1 MLSSRKKSCYFKRNN
16 IQEIDYKDVK
26 LLTKFI
32 NDQGKITPRRVTGT
46 SSKVILK
53 EDVQNLGQQG
63 DVVEVK
69 SGYARN
75 YLMPQKLAIL
85 FTKQQKK
92 SIEEAQRVEERKLER
107 EKDQL
112 ESVLKQVEDLS
123 LSLKMQSEEDSKL
136 FGSVTKLD
144 IVKLLEENGI
154 TVDKKYVDLSSPI
167 KTLGEHKVNIMFT
180 KEMSASFTLTV
191 EKED

>member
-1 MLSSRKKSCYFKRNN
+1 M
-16 IQEIDYKDVK
+16 
-26 LLTKFI
+26 
-32 NDQGKITPRRVTGT
+32 
-46 SSKVILK
+46 KVILK

-75 YLMPQKLAIL
+75 YLMPKKLAIL
-85 FTKQQKK
+85 FTAQQQK
-92 SIEEAQRVEERKLER
+92 SIEEAQRMEVRKLER

-112 ESVLKQVEDLS
+112 ESILKEVKSLS
-123 LSLKMQSEEDSKL
+123 LSLKMKSEDDNKL

-144 IVKLLEENGI
+144 IVNLLEENGI
-154 TVDKKYVDLSSPI
+154 KVDKKYIDLESPI
-167 KTLGEHKVNIMFT
+167 KTLGEHEVNVSFT
-180 KEMSASFTLTV
+180 KEISESFTLSV

>member
-1 MLSSRKKSCYFKRNN
+1 M
-16 IQEIDYKDVK
+16 
-26 LLTKFI
+26 
-32 NDQGKITPRRVTGT
+32 
-46 SSKVILK
+46 KVILK

-92 SIEEAQRVEERKLER
+92 SIDEAQRVEERKLER

>member
-1 MLSSRKKSCYFKRNN
+1 M
-16 IQEIDYKDVK
+16 
-26 LLTKFI
+26 
-32 NDQGKITPRRVTGT
+32 
-46 SSKVILK
+46 KVILK

-154 TVDKKYVDLSSPI
+154 TIDKKYVDLSSPI
-167 KTLGEHKVNIMFT
+167 KTLGEHKVDIVFT
-180 KEMSASFTLTV
+180 KEMSGSFTLTV

>member
-1 MLSSRKKSCYFKRNN
+1 M
-16 IQEIDYKDVK
+16 
-26 LLTKFI
+26 
-32 NDQGKITPRRVTGT
+32 
-46 SSKVILK
+46 KVILK

-107 EKDQL
+107 EKGQL

-154 TVDKKYVDLSSPI
+154 TIDKKYVDLSSPI
-167 KTLGEHKVNIMFT
+167 KTLGEHKVNIVFT

>member
-1 MLSSRKKSCYFKRNN
+1 M
-16 IQEIDYKDVK
+16 
-26 LLTKFI
+26 
-32 NDQGKITPRRVTGT
+32 
-46 SSKVILK
+46 KVILK

-112 ESVLKQVEDLS
+112 ESVLKQVENLS

-144 IVKLLEENGI
+144 IVKLLEKNGI

-167 KTLGEHKVNIMFT
+167 KTLGEHKVNIVFT
-180 KEMSASFTLTV
+180 EEMSASFTLTV

>member
-1 MLSSRKKSCYFKRNN
+1 M
-16 IQEIDYKDVK
+16 
-26 LLTKFI
+26 
-32 NDQGKITPRRVTGT
+32 
-46 SSKVILK
+46 KVILK

-154 TVDKKYVDLSSPI
+154 TIDKKYVDLSSPI
-167 KTLGEHKVNIMFT
+167 KTLGEHKVDIVFT
-180 KEMSASFTLTV
+180 KDMTASFTLTV

>member
-1 MLSSRKKSCYFKRNN
+1 M
-16 IQEIDYKDVK
+16 
-26 LLTKFI
+26 
-32 NDQGKITPRRVTGT
+32 
-46 SSKVILK
+46 KVILK

-69 SGYARN
+69 PGYARN

-112 ESVLKQVEDLS
+112 ESVLKQVEDLN

-144 IVKLLEENGI
+144 IVKLLEESGI
-154 TVDKKYVDLSSPI
+154 TIDKKYVDLSSPI

>member
-1 MLSSRKKSCYFKRNN
+1 M
-16 IQEIDYKDVK
+16 
-26 LLTKFI
+26 
-32 NDQGKITPRRVTGT
+32 
-46 SSKVILK
+46 KVILK

-92 SIEEAQRVEERKLER
+92 SIDEAQRVEERKLER

-144 IVKLLEENGI
+144 VVKLLEENGI
-154 TVDKKYVDLSSPI
+154 TIDKKYVDLSSPI
-167 KTLGEHKVNIMFT
+167 KTLGEHKVNIVFT
-180 KEMSASFTLTV
+180 KEMSGSFMLTV

>member
-1 MLSSRKKSCYFKRNN
+1 M
-16 IQEIDYKDVK
+16 
-26 LLTKFI
+26 
-32 NDQGKITPRRVTGT
+32 
-46 SSKVILK
+46 KVILK

-85 FTKQQKK
+85 FTNQQKK

-112 ESVLKQVEDLS
+112 ESVLRQVEDLS

-154 TVDKKYVDLSSPI
+154 TLDKKYVDLSSPI
-167 KTLGEHKVNIMFT
+167 KTLGEHKVNIVFT

>member
-1 MLSSRKKSCYFKRNN
+1 M
-16 IQEIDYKDVK
+16 
-26 LLTKFI
+26 
-32 NDQGKITPRRVTGT
+32 
-46 SSKVILK
+46 KVILK

-69 SGYARN
+69 PGYARN

-167 KTLGEHKVNIMFT
+167 KTLGEHKVNIVFT

>member
-1 MLSSRKKSCYFKRNN
+1 M
-16 IQEIDYKDVK
+16 
-26 LLTKFI
+26 
-32 NDQGKITPRRVTGT
+32 
-46 SSKVILK
+46 KVILK

-92 SIEEAQRVEERKLER
+92 SIDEAHRVEERKLER

-112 ESVLKQVEDLS
+112 ESVLKQVEDLN
-123 LSLKMQSEEDSKL
+123 LSLKMQSEVDSKL

-154 TVDKKYVDLSSPI
+154 TIDKKYVDLSSPI

>member
-1 MLSSRKKSCYFKRNN
+1 M
-16 IQEIDYKDVK
+16 
-26 LLTKFI
+26 
-32 NDQGKITPRRVTGT
+32 
-46 SSKVILK
+46 KVILK

-69 SGYARN
+69 PGYARN

>member
-1 MLSSRKKSCYFKRNN
+1 M
-16 IQEIDYKDVK
+16 
-26 LLTKFI
+26 
-32 NDQGKITPRRVTGT
+32 
-46 SSKVILK
+46 KVILK

-63 DVVEVK
+63 DVVDVK
-69 SGYARN
+69 PGYARN

-92 SIEEAQRVEERKLER
+92 SIEEAQIVEKRKLER

-112 ESVLKQVEDLS
+112 ESVLKQVEDLN
-123 LSLKMQSEEDSKL
+123 LSLKMQSEEDDKL

-154 TVDKKYVDLSSPI
+154 TIDKKYIDLSSPI
-167 KTLGEHKVNIMFT
+167 KTLGEHKVNIVFT
-180 KEMSASFTLTV
+180 KEMSASFTLVV

>member
-1 MLSSRKKSCYFKRNN
+1 M
-16 IQEIDYKDVK
+16 
-26 LLTKFI
+26 
-32 NDQGKITPRRVTGT
+32 
-46 SSKVILK
+46 KVILK

-69 SGYARN
+69 PGYARN

-123 LSLKMQSEEDSKL
+123 LSLNMQSEEDSKL

-154 TVDKKYVDLSSPI
+154 TIDKKYVDLSSPI
-167 KTLGEHKVNIMFT
+167 KTLGEHKVNIVFT

>member
-1 MLSSRKKSCYFKRNN
+1 M
-16 IQEIDYKDVK
+16 
-26 LLTKFI
+26 
-32 NDQGKITPRRVTGT
+32 
-46 SSKVILK
+46 KVILK
-53 EDVQNLGQQG
+53 EDVHNLGQQG

-69 SGYARN
+69 AGYARN

-107 EKDQL
+107 EKGQL
-112 ESVLKQVEDLS
+112 ESVLKQVEALS

-154 TVDKKYVDLSSPI
+154 TIDKKYIDLSSPI
-167 KTLGEHKVNIMFT
+167 KTLGEHKVNICLLYT
-180 KEMSASFTLTV
+180 SPSPR
-191 EKED
+191 DRG

>member
-1 MLSSRKKSCYFKRNN
+1 M
-16 IQEIDYKDVK
+16 
-26 LLTKFI
+26 
-32 NDQGKITPRRVTGT
+32 
-46 SSKVILK
+46 KVILK

-85 FTKQQKK
+85 FTRQQKK

-123 LSLKMQSEEDSKL
+123 LSLKMQSEENSKL

-144 IVKLLEENGI
+144 VVKLLEENGI
-154 TVDKKYVDLSSPI
+154 TIDKKYVDLSSPI
-167 KTLGEHKVNIMFT
+167 KTLGEHKVNIVFT
-180 KEMSASFTLTV
+180 KELSASFTLTV

>member
-1 MLSSRKKSCYFKRNN
+1 M
-16 IQEIDYKDVK
+16 
-26 LLTKFI
+26 
-32 NDQGKITPRRVTGT
+32 
-46 SSKVILK
+46 KVILK

-69 SGYARN
+69 AGYARN

-92 SIEEAQRVEERKLER
+92 SIEESQRAEERKLER
-107 EKDQL
+107 NKGKL
-112 ESVLKQVEDLS
+112 ESVLKQVEALS
-123 LSLKMQSEEDSKL
+123 LTIKMQSGEDNKL

-154 TVDKKYVDLSSPI
+154 AIDKKYVDFSAPI
-167 KTLGEHKVNIMFT
+167 KTLGEHKFNIVFT
-180 KEMSASFTLTV
+180 KEISGSFTLTV
-191 EKED
+191 EKEN

>member
-1 MLSSRKKSCYFKRNN
+1 M
-16 IQEIDYKDVK
+16 
-26 LLTKFI
+26 
-32 NDQGKITPRRVTGT
+32 
-46 SSKVILK
+46 KVILK

-92 SIEEAQRVEERKLER
+92 SIEEAQIVEKRKLER

-112 ESVLKQVEDLS
+112 ESVLKQVEDLN
-123 LSLKMQSEEDSKL
+123 LSLKMQSEEDNKL

-154 TVDKKYVDLSSPI
+154 TIDKKYVDLSSPI
-167 KTLGEHKVNIMFT
+167 KTLGEHKVNIVFT

>member
-1 MLSSRKKSCYFKRNN
+1 M
-16 IQEIDYKDVK
+16 
-26 LLTKFI
+26 
-32 NDQGKITPRRVTGT
+32 
-46 SSKVILK
+46 KVILK

-75 YLMPQKLAIL
+75 YLMPQGLAIL
-85 FTKQQKK
+85 FTRQQKK

-112 ESVLKQVEDLS
+112 ESVLKQVEDLN

-144 IVKLLEENGI
+144 VVKLLEENGI
-154 TVDKKYVDLSSPI
+154 TIDKKYVDLSSPI
-167 KTLGEHKVNIMFT
+167 KTLGEHKVNIVFT

>member
-1 MLSSRKKSCYFKRNN
+1 M
-16 IQEIDYKDVK
+16 
-26 LLTKFI
+26 
-32 NDQGKITPRRVTGT
+32 
-46 SSKVILK
+46 KVILK

-123 LSLKMQSEEDSKL
+123 LSLKMQSEENSKL

-154 TVDKKYVDLSSPI
+154 TIDKKYVDYLPQL
-167 KTLGEHKVNIMFT
+167 KL
-180 KEMSASFTLTV
+180 
-191 EKED
+191 

>member
-1 MLSSRKKSCYFKRNN
+1 M
-16 IQEIDYKDVK
+16 
-26 LLTKFI
+26 
-32 NDQGKITPRRVTGT
+32 
-46 SSKVILK
+46 KVILK
-53 EDVQNLGQQG
+53 EDVHNLGQQG

-69 SGYARN
+69 AGYARN

-92 SIEEAQRVEERKLER
+92 SIEEAQRVEDRKLER
-107 EKDQL
+107 EKGQL
-112 ESVLKQVEDLS
+112 ELVLKQVEALS

-144 IVKLLEENGI
+144 IVKLLEGNGI
-154 TVDKKYVDLSSPI
+154 TIDKKYIDLSSPI
-167 KTLGEHKVNIMFT
+167 KTLGEHKVNIVFN
-180 KEMSASFTLTV
+180 KEMSSSFVLTI

>member
-1 MLSSRKKSCYFKRNN
+1 M
-16 IQEIDYKDVK
+16 
-26 LLTKFI
+26 
-32 NDQGKITPRRVTGT
+32 
-46 SSKVILK
+46 KVILK

-112 ESVLKQVEDLS
+112 ESVLKQVEDLN

-144 IVKLLEENGI
+144 IVKLLEENGVTI
-154 TVDKKYVDLSSPI
+154 DKKYVDLSSPI
-167 KTLGEHKVNIMFT
+167 KTLGEHKVNIVFT

>member
-1 MLSSRKKSCYFKRNN
+1 M
-16 IQEIDYKDVK
+16 
-26 LLTKFI
+26 
-32 NDQGKITPRRVTGT
+32 
-46 SSKVILK
+46 KVILK

-85 FTKQQKK
+85 FTRQQKK
-92 SIEEAQRVEERKLER
+92 SLDEAQRVEERKLER

-144 IVKLLEENGI
+144 IVKLLGENGI
-154 TVDKKYVDLSSPI
+154 TIDKKYVDLSSPI
-167 KTLGEHKVNIMFT
+167 KTLGEHEINIMFT

>member
-1 MLSSRKKSCYFKRNN
+1 M
-16 IQEIDYKDVK
+16 
-26 LLTKFI
+26 
-32 NDQGKITPRRVTGT
+32 
-46 SSKVILK
+46 KVILK

-69 SGYARN
+69 PGYARN

-92 SIEEAQRVEERKLER
+92 SIEEAQIVEKRKLER

-112 ESVLKQVEDLS
+112 ESVLKQVEDLN

-154 TVDKKYVDLSSPI
+154 TIDKKYIDLSSPI
-167 KTLGEHKVNIMFT
+167 KTLGEHKVNIVFT
-180 KEMSASFTLTV
+180 KEMSRSFTLAV

>member
-1 MLSSRKKSCYFKRNN
+1 M
-16 IQEIDYKDVK
+16 
-26 LLTKFI
+26 
-32 NDQGKITPRRVTGT
+32 
-46 SSKVILK
+46 KVILK

-154 TVDKKYVDLSSPI
+154 TIDKKYVDLSSPI

-180 KEMSASFTLTV
+180 REMSASFTLTV

>member
-1 MLSSRKKSCYFKRNN
+1 M
-16 IQEIDYKDVK
+16 
-26 LLTKFI
+26 
-32 NDQGKITPRRVTGT
+32 
-46 SSKVILK
+46 KVILK

-75 YLMPQKLAIL
+75 YLMPKKLAIL
-85 FTKQQKK
+85 FTAQQQK
-92 SIEEAQRVEERKLER
+92 SIEEAQRMEVRKLER

-112 ESVLKQVEDLS
+112 ESILKEVKSLS
-123 LSLKMQSEEDSKL
+123 LSLKMKSEDDDKL

-144 IVKLLEENGI
+144 IVKLLEENDI
-154 TVDKKYVDLSSPI
+154 KIDKKYIDLDSPI
-167 KTLGEHKVNIMFT
+167 KTLGEHEVNVSFT
-180 KEMSASFTLTV
+180 KEMSESFTLSV

>member
-1 MLSSRKKSCYFKRNN
+1 M
-16 IQEIDYKDVK
+16 
-26 LLTKFI
+26 
-32 NDQGKITPRRVTGT
+32 
-46 SSKVILK
+46 KVILK

-112 ESVLKQVEDLS
+112 ESVLKQVENLS

-144 IVKLLEENGI
+144 VVKLLEENGI
-154 TVDKKYVDLSSPI
+154 TIDKKYVDLSSPI
-167 KTLGEHKVNIMFT
+167 KTLGEHKVNIVFT
-180 KEMSASFTLTV
+180 KEMSASFTLKV

>member
-1 MLSSRKKSCYFKRNN
+1 M
-16 IQEIDYKDVK
+16 
-26 LLTKFI
+26 
-32 NDQGKITPRRVTGT
+32 
-46 SSKVILK
+46 KVILK

-92 SIEEAQRVEERKLER
+92 SIEEAHRVEERKLER

-154 TVDKKYVDLSSPI
+154 TIDKKYVDLSSPI

>member
-1 MLSSRKKSCYFKRNN
+1 M
-16 IQEIDYKDVK
+16 
-26 LLTKFI
+26 
-32 NDQGKITPRRVTGT
+32 
-46 SSKVILK
+46 KVILK

-85 FTKQQKK
+85 FTKRQKK
-92 SIEEAQRVEERKLER
+92 SIDEAQRVEERKLER

-167 KTLGEHKVNIMFT
+167 KTLGEHKVNIVFT

>member
-1 MLSSRKKSCYFKRNN
+1 M
-16 IQEIDYKDVK
+16 
-26 LLTKFI
+26 
-32 NDQGKITPRRVTGT
+32 
-46 SSKVILK
+46 KVILK

-69 SGYARN
+69 PGYARN
-75 YLMPQKLAIL
+75 YLMPQKLATL

-92 SIEEAQRVEERKLER
+92 SIEEAQIVEKRKLER

-112 ESVLKQVEDLS
+112 ESVLKQVEDLN
-123 LSLKMQSEEDSKL
+123 LSLKMQSEEDNKL

-144 IVKLLEENGI
+144 IVKLLDENGI
-154 TVDKKYVDLSSPI
+154 TIDKKYIDLSSPI
-167 KTLGEHKVNIMFT
+167 KTLGEHKVNIVFT
-180 KEMSASFTLTV
+180 KEMSGSFTLAV

>member
-1 MLSSRKKSCYFKRNN
+1 M
-16 IQEIDYKDVK
+16 
-26 LLTKFI
+26 
-32 NDQGKITPRRVTGT
+32 
-46 SSKVILK
+46 KVILK

-154 TVDKKYVDLSSPI
+154 TIDKKYIDLSSPI
-167 KTLGEHKVNIMFT
+167 KTLGEHKVNIVFT
-180 KEMSASFTLTV
+180 KEMSASFTLVV

>member
-1 MLSSRKKSCYFKRNN
+1 M
-16 IQEIDYKDVK
+16 
-26 LLTKFI
+26 
-32 NDQGKITPRRVTGT
+32 
-46 SSKVILK
+46 KVILK
-53 EDVQNLGQQG
+53 EDVQNLGQEG

-69 SGYARN
+69 PGYARN

-85 FTKQQKK
+85 FTRQQKK

-123 LSLKMQSEEDSKL
+123 LSLKMQSEKDSKL

-154 TVDKKYVDLSSPI
+154 TIDKKYVDLSSPI
-167 KTLGEHKVNIMFT
+167 KTLGEHKVNIVFT
-180 KEMSASFTLTV
+180 KEMSASFTLKV